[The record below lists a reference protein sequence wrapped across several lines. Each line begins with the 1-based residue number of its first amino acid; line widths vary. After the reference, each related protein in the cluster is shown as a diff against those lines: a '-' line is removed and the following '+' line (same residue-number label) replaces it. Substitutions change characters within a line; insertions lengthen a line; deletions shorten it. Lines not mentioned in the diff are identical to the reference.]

1 MCLHQQSN
9 YNSNLARHLIVA
21 ITITHAYMKKANCSS
36 GSNAKVYSFIPVNQL
51 PCDAAH
57 KHDAFFEPLIEEME
71 NLFIHGEEVFFKVE
85 GFSPPN
91 NLPTVRLLLLVTA
104 DSKSHAEIGLIQLE
118 DIEDAGVAMCPAHIL
133 RKEVIIITGISV
145 IDFEI
150 LLRNAPS
157 KLIGGMIT
165 NQTKHHQ

>member
-1 MCLHQQSN
+1 
-9 YNSNLARHLIVA
+9 
-21 ITITHAYMKKANCSS
+21 MKKANCSS

-51 PCDAAH
+51 PRDAAR
-57 KHDAFFEPLIEEME
+57 KHDAFFEPLIEEIE
-71 NLFIHGEEVFFKVE
+71 NLFIHGEEVFFRAEVE

-91 NLPTVRLLLLVTA
+91 NFPTVRLLLLVTDDTKA
-104 DSKSHAEIGLIQLE
+104 QTEIGLIQLE

-133 RKEVIIITGISV
+133 RKEVIIIAAISV
-145 IDFEI
+145 IEFET

-157 KLIGGMIT
+157 KLIGGMVT